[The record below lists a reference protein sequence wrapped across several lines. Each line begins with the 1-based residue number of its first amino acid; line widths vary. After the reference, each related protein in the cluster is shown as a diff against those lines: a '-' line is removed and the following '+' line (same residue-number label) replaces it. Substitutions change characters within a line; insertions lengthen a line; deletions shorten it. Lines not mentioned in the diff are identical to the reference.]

1 MGATIAK
8 RIVFG
13 LIVAGLAAWW
23 ATAQMHQPHYSDVPG
38 QGALL
43 QRTELPP
50 LDAAKGGPIPLPA
63 DTGGPPATHY
73 APQPAAVEPPVA
85 APGPVTDRAPA
96 ATPQD
101 PQLTPDPGD
110 GAPVHDPMPGT
121 SLFDQ
126 NPLSLLPQLP
136 VCDAACLQRVLD
148 QLTGGLP
155 APPPVTVPPVTL
167 PTP

>member
-1 MGATIAK
+1 MSATIAK

-13 LIVAGLAAWW
+13 LIVVGLVAWW
-23 ATAQMHQPHYSDVPG
+23 ATAQLHQPHYSNVPG

-63 DTGGPPATHY
+63 NTGDQPAVHY
-73 APQPAAVEPPVA
+73 DANPAAVEPPIA
-85 APGPVTDRAPA
+85 APAPVTDRGPD

-101 PQLTPDPGD
+101 PQLTPKPGNG
-110 GAPVHDPMPGT
+110 GAVHDPMPGT
-121 SLFDQ
+121 PLFDQ

-136 VCDAACLQRVLD
+136 ICDAACLQRVLD
-148 QLTGGLP
+148 SLTGSLP
-155 APPPVTVPPVTL
+155 TPPVTIPPVTL